1 MRDPASTGGMAA
13 AEGINYEV
21 RVGAWSYVQ
30 LLAAGSVRRFGA
42 REDWRVSAVWMQAP
56 IAVGD
61 VVVEHNGNGAIYIQA
76 KYRKKPFSFNDHA
89 TGDFVAVLRSF
100 ARQYLSAVGPA
111 ENAANPWSRPFDATL
126 DVLALVMPSVAAGA
140 TGQRL
145 RQVLN
150 RLRDPEV
157 WANLRDAF
165 NAAES
170 KTFDLLFALGTQVLA
185 SSTTAAISPSDV
197 RSFLSA
203 VHVIVLDLED
213 ANAGTAEAQRALAES
228 VLPPVESKNASATW
242 RALISLAEESNRL
255 GRRMDMASLS
265 DQLFRA
271 GVSLRTPLTFREDIA
286 RLEEITKRNL
296 KRLKQLAELRVANP
310 PVEIPRECVPALRGA
325 IETNRV
331 VIGDPGAGKSGVLYQ
346 LCNRLAAQTNDFVLL
361 LADDLEND
369 SSRPLKEALGIKNE
383 LVDVLSAWMGATN
396 AYLIVDALDAAR
408 DPKLARKLRTAMT
421 DVAAGG
427 TRWRVVA
434 SIRRFDLKHS
444 PDTQTLFAGE
454 PTAGY
459 ADPEFKGIAHF
470 KVPAFS
476 ESELK
481 VAEAKHPSIAR
492 LMRKA
497 RRDSTTRA
505 LLTEPFNLSLA
516 CELIRA
522 GVEVDEIVPLT
533 TNVALLDKF
542 WRHRVSTGGPA
553 GALRVAA
560 LTTLVHQLAT
570 NLSMGFRNDP
580 GVYDP
585 PLMFELAELH
595 ILEPGAYDG
604 GSLRF
609 SHHLLHDYAVA
620 RLLFRSVDKKALAQ
634 QLVSRPELSI
644 YARQSLLL
652 HFDFLWDSDS
662 ARNSFWHTATEL
674 VIPALPLIARIIAT
688 EKAVQRIRAPKD
700 FSPLVALRLR
710 GKDSDASDVLM
721 KYVVS
726 EYLDVT
732 DEEDLAESAAAWSQ
746 LAVDLIRHLPE
757 CFWQVHLLLHKLSDA
772 PRLDAAS
779 RRLINEAARLLAK
792 DRQALLNPDERFGPA
807 FITALK
813 AICRTAAE
821 FPSESE
827 KALRP
832 LLTAENAAKF
842 GDRFFWQL
850 AGETKHLL
858 KVSPSL
864 VADFHVAV
872 FGNKT
877 TAEGTEQIG
886 GRIMPMNISRR
897 DNYKLAEYQLKE
909 RFPLFFTTAPI
920 EATRS
925 VIEFLP
931 GFRQANHP
939 SHSGKSDRRQAFS
952 FRRHRCHLIEDLSCI
967 WASDAPHHGDDA
979 LVIVRHVRDGW
990 VKQAKQ
996 PKVLNAILELM
1007 AKDNQLAILWWNLL
1021 EAGAKA
1027 PRTLGL
1033 RLAELL
1039 EAQPILLGMDTH
1051 YSAAKLLHAIFPL
1064 VSRAQRRR
1072 IEIAVLKLP
1081 QKKRGQPTMVDPLRG
1096 RYLACVNPKH
1106 LVTAEA
1112 KGLFA
1117 ALKQTDGFRPNA
1129 KPFES
1134 RSFTGSTDWTDYVPE
1149 LKKEDLKTPT
1159 HLEAREWE
1167 KKLQR
1172 HPWNDGAKLSSGAVD
1187 EVWPDLEGAHAFAAT
1202 RPPADLNPAVGGL
1215 IWARVVEVAEAIVR
1229 NGYLPKDPERR
1240 DFLRMILL
1248 RGAGDPKP
1256 NEDPKAEEQFAKSPS
1271 WGSPSPRI
1279 DAAQGLIVWGR
1290 ESREITDDIRNA
1302 LRALARDHHPAVRF
1316 QISSACNTLYEVDRP
1331 LMWELIRERARVE
1344 TNAGVWGGWLITLE
1358 RIAAGHQE
1366 EVSALIFDYLQR
1378 FPRGEEKHRDPADT
1392 AVHTLGSLFLRFGHA
1407 PSEKY
1412 IFALLNDPVEN
1423 AFFIRKL
1430 CQQYRDAL
1438 AVGLASDSTDFQKQV
1453 HARALAFYLSVVA
1466 VAKATL
1472 ERLMPALQTSP
1483 SAERESQLKDVRS
1496 VLQTLDAVNMQIFF
1510 ASGAH
1515 DGPNARSKGI
1525 PPPPPELFWRDLRPI
1540 IEALISTESAH
1551 IAYHLAETLEYLIPA
1566 DPRAIFSQLIRLVHY
1581 AKNDGFAHE
1590 SLAVGVITRIIERYL
1605 AEHSDLF
1612 LSDET
1617 CRQGLIEILDT
1628 FAAVGWQEARRLIR
1642 NLSRIYR

>member
-1 MRDPASTGGMAA
+1 MAA

-30 LLAAGSVRRFGA
+30 LLATGSARRFGA

-61 VVVEHNGNGAIYIQA
+61 AVVEHNGNGAIYIQA
-76 KYRKKPFSFNDHA
+76 KYRKQSFSFNGRPA
-89 TGDFVAVLRSF
+89 GDFVAVLHSF
-100 ARQYLSAVGPA
+100 ARQYLSSVAPT
-111 ENAANPWSRPFDATL
+111 ENPTNPWARPFDPAR
-126 DVLALVMPSVAAGA
+126 DVLALIMPSATAGAAGRRFA
-140 TGQRL
+140 H
-145 RQVLN
+145 VLN
-150 RLRDPEV
+150 RLREPGV
-157 WANLRDAF
+157 WENRGATF
-165 NAAES
+165 NATELKAV
-170 KTFDLLFALGTQVLA
+170 DLLVTLGSQVLA
-185 SSTTAAISPSDV
+185 SSTSAQITADDV
-197 RSFLSA
+197 RRFLSA
-203 VHVIVLDLED
+203 IQLIVLDLDD
-213 ANAGTAEAQRALAES
+213 AADGTADAQRALAES
-228 VLPPVESKNASATW
+228 VLPPVESKNAGSAW
-242 RALISLAEESNRL
+242 RTLLAIAEEANRRGHRL
-255 GRRMDMASLS
+255 DMASLS
-265 DQLFRA
+265 DRLFRA
-271 GVSLRTPLTFREDIA
+271 GVSLRTPVSFREDIA
-286 RLEEITKRNL
+286 RLEEITRRNR
-296 KRLKQLAELRVANP
+296 KRLQQLAELRVADS

-346 LCNRLAAQTNDFVLL
+346 LCNRLAAQTKDFVLL
-361 LADDLEND
+361 LADDLED
-369 SSRPLKEALGIKNE
+369 ESSRPLNEILGIKND
-383 LVDVLSAWMGATN
+383 LVDVLAAWMGAAN
-396 AYLIVDALDAAR
+396 AYFIVDALDAAR
-408 DPKLARKLRTAMT
+408 DPKLARKLRTAMA
-421 DVAAGG
+421 DVVAGG
-427 TRWRVVA
+427 TRWRIVA

-444 PDTQTLFAGE
+444 PDTQTLFVGE
-454 PTAGY
+454 PTVGY
-459 ADPEFKGIAHF
+459 ADPEFNGIAHF

-476 ESELK
+476 EPELK

-492 LMRKA
+492 LMRRA
-497 RRDSTTRA
+497 RRDSITRA

-522 GVEVDEIVPLT
+522 GVAVDDIVPLT

-542 WRHRVSTGGPA
+542 WSHRVTAGGSA

-560 LTTLVHQLAT
+560 LTKLVDHLVT
-570 NLSMGFRNDP
+570 NLSMGVRNDP
-580 GVYDP
+580 GIYDAS
-585 PLMFELAELH
+585 LMFGLAELH
-595 ILEPGAYDG
+595 ILEPGAYEG

-620 RLLFRSVDKKALAQ
+620 RLLFRSVNKEALAQ
-634 QLVSRPELSI
+634 QLVSRPELAI

-652 HFDFLWDSDS
+652 HFDFLWDSNPT
-662 ARNSFWHTATEL
+662 RNLFWHTAAEL

-688 EKAVQRIRAPKD
+688 EKAVQRVRTPKD
-700 FSPLVALRLR
+700 FSPLIALRLS

-732 DEEDLAESAAAWSQ
+732 DEDALAESAAAWSQ
-746 LAVDLIRHLPE
+746 LALHLMRQLPE

-772 PRLDAAS
+772 PSLDTAG
-779 RRLINEAARLLAK
+779 RRLINEAGRLLAK
-792 DRQALLNPDERFGPA
+792 DRLALPKPDERFGPA

-813 AICRTAAE
+813 TICRTAAE

-827 KALRP
+827 KVLRP
-832 LLTAENAAKF
+832 LLTAENAARF

-864 VADFHVAV
+864 VADLHVAV
-872 FGNKT
+872 FGNET

-886 GRIMPMNISRR
+886 GRIMPMTISRR
-897 DNYKLAEYQLKE
+897 DNYRLAEHQLKE
-909 RFPLFFTTAPI
+909 RFPVFFTAAPV
-920 EATRS
+920 EATRA
-925 VIEFLP
+925 VVEFLP

-939 SHSGKSDRRQAFS
+939 SSSGKSDRRRPFS
-952 FRRHRCHLIEDLSCI
+952 FRGHRCHLIEDLSCI

-990 VKQAKQ
+990 VKQAKH
-996 PKVLNAILELM
+996 PKAINAILELI
-1007 AKDNQLAILWWNLL
+1007 AERNQLAILWWNLL

-1027 PRTLGL
+1027 PKTLGL

-1039 EAQPILLGMDTH
+1039 EAPAILLALDTH
-1051 YSAAKLLHAIFPL
+1051 YSAAKLLQAIFPL
-1064 VSRAQRRR
+1064 LSRAQRRR
-1072 IEIAVLKLP
+1072 IENVILQLP
-1081 QKKRGQPTMVDPLRG
+1081 QAKRGNSKSVDLERG
-1096 RYLACVNPKH
+1096 RYLACINPRH
-1106 LVTAEA
+1106 FVTTEA
-1112 KGLFA
+1112 KDLFST
-1117 ALKQTDGFRPNA
+1117 LKQTDGLRPNT

-1134 RSFTGSTDWTDYVPE
+1134 RSFTGSSDWTDCVPE
-1149 LKKEDLKTPT
+1149 LQKEDLRTPT

-1172 HPWNDGAKLSSGAVD
+1172 HPWNDGAKLSPGVV
-1187 EVWPDLEGAHAFAAT
+1187 EEIWPDLEGAHAFAVT
-1202 RPPADLNPAVGGL
+1202 KPPAELNPVVGGL

-1229 NGYLPKDPERR
+1229 NGYLPKAPERR
-1240 DFLRMILL
+1240 DFLREILL

-1256 NEDPKAEEQFAKSPS
+1256 KEDPEAEEHFGKSPS

-1290 ESREITDDIRNA
+1290 ESQEMTNEIRNA

-1331 LMWELIRERARVE
+1331 LMWELIHKRARVE

-1358 RIAAGHQE
+1358 RIAASHHE
-1366 EVSALIFDYLQR
+1366 EVSTLIFDYLRR
-1378 FPRGEEKHRDPADT
+1378 FPRGEERHRDPADT
-1392 AVHTLGSLFLRFGHA
+1392 AVQTLGSLFLRFGHA

-1412 IFALLNDPVEN
+1412 LFALIDDPVEN
-1423 AFFIRKL
+1423 AFFIGQL

-1453 HARALAFYLSVVA
+1453 HARALAYYLRVVD

-1472 ERLMPALQTSP
+1472 DRLMPALQKAP
-1483 SAERESQLKDVRS
+1483 AAERESRVEEVRS

-1510 ASGAH
+1510 ASGAN

-1525 PPPPPELFWRDLRPI
+1525 PPPAPDLFWRDLKPI

-1566 DPRAIFSQLIRLVHY
+1566 DPEAIFGQLIRLVHN

-1590 SLAVGVITRIIERYL
+1590 SLAVGVITRIVERYL

-1612 LSDET
+1612 LTDEA
-1617 CRQGLIEILDT
+1617 CRKGLIEILDT